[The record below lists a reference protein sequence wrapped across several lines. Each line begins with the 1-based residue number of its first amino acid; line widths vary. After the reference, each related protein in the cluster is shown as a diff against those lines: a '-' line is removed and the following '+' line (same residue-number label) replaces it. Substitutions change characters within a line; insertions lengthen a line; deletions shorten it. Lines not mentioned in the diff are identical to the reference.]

1 MPFENIVNLFS
12 FVSEMIDYTLMYD
25 LIVELL
31 SYFVTEI
38 RAFYFLLFKRQNF
51 IIKIFTNPWNVYY
64 K

>member
-51 IIKIFTNPWNVYY
+51 IIKIFTKPWNVYY